1 MKEFEEILKFVQT
14 SRDSQLGL
22 IGGSQVAIRQMM
34 HTSEACREDEQ
45 SHQLEHYRTK
55 SPVWQFC
62 LLAA

>member
-1 MKEFEEILKFVQT
+1 MKEFEEMLKFVQT

-55 SPVWQFC
+55 SPV
-62 LLAA
+62 